1 MLNNMNSGWRE
12 YKREEEFLDSLQR
25 FNKKLEREN
34 IIGDDKITLINVYTS
49 DLANEYKLKII

>member
-12 YKREEEFLDSLQR
+12 YRKEEEFLDSLQR

>member
-1 MLNNMNSGWRE
+1 MLNNMNSGWVAWR
-12 YKREEEFLDSLQR
+12 KEEEFLDNLQR

>member
-12 YKREEEFLDSLQR
+12 YRKEEEFLDSLQR

-34 IIGDDKITLINVYTS
+34 IIGDDKITLINVYMS

>member
-25 FNKKLEREN
+25 FNKKLDREN
-34 IIGDDKITLINVYTS
+34 IKGDDKIILINVYTS
-49 DLANEYKLKII
+49 NLANEYQLKAI